1 MTIPT
6 DGQPGGSPESTSV
19 EKRGDRELVVIR
31 RFDAPVHLV
40 YRAWADPALFRQWW
54 VPRSYGMTLVSCEMD
69 VRVGGT
75 YRLEIG
81 HAASDQ
87 PMAFFGTYLEVE
99 EDRCIVWTNEE
110 SPGGAITSVLFAEK
124 GGVTEVTISNLF
136 PTAEALEQELASG
149 ACEGTAES
157 LDQLAEF
164 LAA

>member
-1 MTIPT
+1 MTT
-6 DGQPGGSPESTSV
+6 QSESASEKTRV

-81 HAASDQ
+81 HASSDQ
-87 PMAFFGTYLEVE
+87 PMAFFGSYLEVE
-99 EDRCIVWTNEE
+99 ENRRIVWTNEE
-110 SPGGAITSVLFAEK
+110 SPDGAVTTVSFSERDGA
-124 GGVTEVTISNLF
+124 TEVAISNLF
-136 PTAEALEQELASG
+136 PTAEAMEQELASG
-149 ACEGTAES
+149 ACEGTTES
-157 LDQLAEF
+157 LGQLEEF
-164 LAA
+164 LQG

>member
-1 MTIPT
+1 MTIPNE
-6 DGQPGGSPESTSV
+6 GLPGADSKTRV

-31 RFDAPVHLV
+31 SFDAPVHLV

-99 EDRCIVWTNEE
+99 QDKCIVWTNEE
-110 SPGGAITSVLFAEK
+110 SPDGAITSVRFAEK
-124 GGVTEVTISNLF
+124 GGMTEVTISNLF
-136 PTAEALEQELASG
+136 PTAEAMEQDLASG

-157 LDQLAEF
+157 LNQFEEF
-164 LAA
+164 LAG